1 MRKNRS
7 YKPQQK
13 AQAVLQVLNGTK
25 SAAQVCRDLHIN
37 ENLLSRWKQQLLTH
51 AALVF
56 ERESEAAEKDEQI
69 AELQRLVGR
78 LTVELE
84 VAKKA
89 SQFASYRI
97 SKNGKRSPCCQRII
111 PSKSSVKSS
120 GCRAVPII
128 TWRSSARRR
137 S

>member
-13 AQAVLQVLNGTK
+13 AQAVLQVLSGTK
-25 SAAQVCRDLHIN
+25 SAAQVCRDLNIN

-56 ERESEAAEKDEQI
+56 ERESEATEKDEQI
-69 AELQRLVGR
+69 AELHRLVGR
-78 LTVELE
+78 LSMELE

-89 SQFASYRI
+89 SLLASYQI
-97 SKNGKRSPCCQRII
+97 SKNGK
-111 PSKSSVKSS
+111 
-120 GCRAVPII
+120 
-128 TWRSSARRR
+128 
-137 S
+137 

>member
-1 MRKNRS
+1 MRKNHS

-25 SAAQVCRDLHIN
+25 SAAQVCRDLNIN

-78 LTVELE
+78 LTMELE

-89 SQFASYRI
+89 SQLASYQT
-97 SKNGKRSPCCQRII
+97 SKNGK
-111 PSKSSVKSS
+111 
-120 GCRAVPII
+120 
-128 TWRSSARRR
+128 
-137 S
+137 

>member
-25 SAAQVCRDLHIN
+25 SAAQVCRDLNIN

-56 ERESEAAEKDEQI
+56 ERESEATEKDEQI

-78 LTVELE
+78 LTMELE

-89 SQFASYRI
+89 SQLASYQTSR
-97 SKNGKRSPCCQRII
+97 NGK
-111 PSKSSVKSS
+111 
-120 GCRAVPII
+120 
-128 TWRSSARRR
+128 
-137 S
+137 